1 MTTQTTQASYPTAK
15 PQGSHHW
22 VITLEK
28 PGRVSGSWYGAYTP
42 PTGATRHDV
51 FKVLKSGI
59 EAENPELAGATVV
72 FFALEPNQL

>member
-1 MTTQTTQASYPTAK
+1 MTSQNQTQTAQQ
-15 PQGSHHW
+15 QGTHQW

-42 PTGATRHDV
+42 PAGATRHDV
-51 FKVLKSGI
+51 FTVLKSGI
-59 EAENPELAGATVV
+59 EAENPELAGATVI